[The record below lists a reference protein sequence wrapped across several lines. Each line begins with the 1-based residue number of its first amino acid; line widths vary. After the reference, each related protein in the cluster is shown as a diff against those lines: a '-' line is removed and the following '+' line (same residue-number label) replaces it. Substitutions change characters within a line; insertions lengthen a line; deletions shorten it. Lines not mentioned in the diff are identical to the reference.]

1 MLICDTVTGEAVYH
15 TWTVCLSVIDARIVQ
30 VYCQY
35 QLAVSVKAVLREI
48 CIKKYSVLFAPIM
61 ISNMLL
67 NVTN

>member
-1 MLICDTVTGEAVYH
+1 MTGEAICH
-15 TWTVCLSVIDARIVQ
+15 TWTVCLSVIDVHIVQ

-61 ISNMLL
+61 ISNVLL
-67 NVTN
+67 DVTD